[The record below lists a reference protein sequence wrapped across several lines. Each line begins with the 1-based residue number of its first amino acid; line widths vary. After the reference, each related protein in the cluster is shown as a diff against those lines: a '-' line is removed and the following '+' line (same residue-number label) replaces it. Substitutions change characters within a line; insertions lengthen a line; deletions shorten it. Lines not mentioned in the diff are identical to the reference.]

1 MKIDTITIIAS
12 GALLALALV
21 VLYAGYLRRRHH
33 VRRLLVTD
41 LLRDYFRGHMPAP
54 QLKRRTREIA
64 SQHFTS
70 SDEFYALAVSAFQGG
85 RLGSCSASAEQTKSA
100 EAVERHGEPEAGVWP
115 DRSLPDRGM
124 AAGAGIS
131 RSATRVLE

>member
-54 QLKRRTREIA
+54 QLKRRTKSPA
-64 SQHFTS
+64 SISPAAMNSMRSLFLLFKAADS
-70 SDEFYALAVSAFQGG
+70 ALAPQAQSKQSQRKLLNAMANLKQEFGLTDRYQIEAWRPG
-85 RLGSCSASAEQTKSA
+85 RE
-100 EAVERHGEPEAGVWP
+100 
-115 DRSLPDRGM
+115 
-124 AAGAGIS
+124 
-131 RSATRVLE
+131 

>member
-54 QLKRRTREIA
+54 QLKRRTKSPA
-64 SQHFTS
+64 SISPAAMNSMRSLFLLFKARPTRLLLRKRR
-70 SDEFYALAVSAFQGG
+70 ANKVS
-85 RLGSCSASAEQTKSA
+85 GSC
-100 EAVERHGEPEAGVWP
+100 
-115 DRSLPDRGM
+115 
-124 AAGAGIS
+124 
-131 RSATRVLE
+131 